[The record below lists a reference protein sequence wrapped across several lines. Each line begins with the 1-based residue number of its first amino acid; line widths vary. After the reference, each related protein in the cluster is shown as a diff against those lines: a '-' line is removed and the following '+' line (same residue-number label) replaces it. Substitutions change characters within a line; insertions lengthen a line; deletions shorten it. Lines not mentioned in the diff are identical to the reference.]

1 LFFIPGDDE
10 QIEDEVSS
18 DEVSSESEE
27 QTIQK
32 CAEFPE
38 DWEQLSALKK
48 RVLLTDLTQFTT
60 GKWIL

>member
-10 QIEDEVSS
+10 QIE

-38 DWEQLSALKK
+38 DWEQLSASKK

-60 GKWIL
+60 DKWIL